1 MAGRTGGAGPAS
13 AEKLLPMEVTPVIID
28 TDPGLDDAIAILMA
42 LAMPEIAIRGIT
54 TVAGNIGL
62 DLTTRNAGSLLA
74 LAGREDIPVIAGA
87 AVPLSK
93 GAEQASH
100 IHGNDGL
107 GGVRLPDPLRAP
119 LAEDAVDWTARR
131 IATEPGGLTLLTLG
145 PLTNIAA
152 LLRRY
157 PDAKRGIRRV
167 VAMGGAVREAGNVG
181 PKSEFNF
188 AFDPQAVAEV
198 MSAGLDFTLIPL
210 DVTRRV
216 RATPAWTN
224 PLAASGKVAAKATAD
239 FVNAYLD
246 GTRESR
252 PLHDPCVPAFVLAP
266 ELFSSER
273 LRLRI
278 QTGSGTPD
286 DGATLIDPTGT
297 ETTVLTGVDS
307 PAVLE
312 LLARRLKSI

>member
-1 MAGRTGGAGPAS
+1 
-13 AEKLLPMEVTPVIID
+13 MEAMPVIID
-28 TDPGLDDAIAILMA
+28 TDPGLDDAIAILLA

-74 LAGREDIPVIAGA
+74 LAGRADIPVIAGA
-87 AVPLSK
+87 AVPLSR

-107 GGVRLPDPLRAP
+107 GGVKLPDPLRPP
-119 LAEDAVDWTARR
+119 LSEDAVDWMART
-131 IATEPGGLTLLTLG
+131 ILAEPGGLTLLTLG
-145 PLTNIAA
+145 PLTNIAL
-152 LLRRY
+152 LLRRH
-157 PDAKRGIRRV
+157 PNVKRGIRRI
-167 VAMGGAVREAGNVG
+167 VAMGGAVREPGNVG

-198 MSAGLDFTLIPL
+198 LAAGLDLTLIPL

-216 RATPAWTN
+216 RATPDWTD
-224 PLAASGKVAAKATAD
+224 PLGASGRVAAKASAD

-252 PLHDPCVPAFVLAP
+252 PLHDPCVPMFLLAP
-266 ELFSSER
+266 ELFTAER
-273 LRLRI
+273 LRLKV
-278 QTGSGTPD
+278 QTGTGTQD
-286 DGATLIDPTGT
+286 DGATLIDPAGI
-297 ETTVLTGVDS
+297 ETVVLTGVNA
-307 PAVLE
+307 PCVLD